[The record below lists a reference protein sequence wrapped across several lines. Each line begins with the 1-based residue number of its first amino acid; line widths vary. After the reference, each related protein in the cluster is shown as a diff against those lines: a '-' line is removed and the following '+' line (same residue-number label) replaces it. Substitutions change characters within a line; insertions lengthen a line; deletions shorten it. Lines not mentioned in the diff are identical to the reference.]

1 MGIKDIV
8 HSRYEL
14 VIKFTIILFSI
25 LLFSFIFGYYW
36 LLLENH
42 NSRSSSLV
50 KNSLRSYFESLEN
63 NDLLDENN
71 VTHILDLLSRSGSS
85 IIILN
90 EKNVPIVWHN
100 IHIKDDPQASLEI
113 IKKYNDK
120 PLVYMNKFQKRVIYY
135 LPDDLMYKMRYYPI
149 FLIGSILLIA
159 IMTAFFYKFLK
170 FNEKQSL
177 WIAMSKETAHQLGTP
192 ITSLNGWKE
201 YLGELSKEN
210 EDLILVQEGLSDD
223 IKRINL
229 VVNRFSKIAS
239 EKELAMCDINP
250 LIMNTVNY
258 ISTRIPSE
266 GSKFDI
272 ELKLES
278 KTNVYVNELLFVWT
292 IENLIKNSIEAIP
305 EKNNG
310 KIVIRSFE
318 EKNKIIVEVTD
329 NGHGITVADKN
340 NIFKTGFTTKNR
352 GWGLGLSLAKKVIE
366 QYHNGKL
373 YIRETSSKGSTI
385 RIELNRYV

>member
-366 QYHNGKL
+366 QYHNG
-373 YIRETSSKGSTI
+373 
-385 RIELNRYV
+385 